1 MTKNPTKRLGC
12 VAANGGEEAIKKHQF
27 FMNKIDWDAL
37 ENKRIKPPFKPKI
50 VSQKK
55 QFFNFPNLLKFSSIL
70 NRKTSR
76 IQATLTKTSRQ
87 RSRHSRPPTR

>member
-27 FMNKIDWDAL
+27 FLNKIDWDAL

-50 VSQKK
+50 VS
-55 QFFNFPNLLKFSSIL
+55 FYS
-70 NRKTSR
+70 RK
-76 IQATLTKTSRQ
+76 
-87 RSRHSRPPTR
+87 